1 MAKKIALWIST
12 LFHPITKSPSIRR
25 TEDESTEKGAVPQ
38 FSKSFEWG
46 TKEQDE
52 DPFVTTSPD
61 IGHTSNRKES
71 IGGGIIVR
79 EQLIRDLE

>member
-12 LFHPITKSPSIRR
+12 LFHPIIRSPSIRR
-25 TEDESTEKGAVPQ
+25 TEDGSTDERDVFK

-46 TKEQDE
+46 STEQGGDTL
-52 DPFVTTSPD
+52 DNTLPD
-61 IGHTSNRKES
+61 IARRKES

>member
-12 LFHPITKSPSIRR
+12 LFHPIIRSPSIRR
-25 TEDESTEKGAVPQ
+25 TEDESTDKRDIFQ
-38 FSKSFEWG
+38 FSKPFEVG
-46 TKEQDE
+46 TTEQGRDTL
-52 DPFVTTSPD
+52 DNKLPD
-61 IGHTSNRKES
+61 ISRTSSRKES